1 MLNAYKNEFEQIEN
15 ILQNFLK
22 QLKLALVGIIP
33 EDLAI
38 RHKFDYI
45 TRNNKTHQV
54 NQLKNQ
60 VNTEAENFYFYLI
73 RN

>member
-1 MLNAYKNEFEQIEN
+1 
-15 ILQNFLK
+15 
-22 QLKLALVGIIP
+22 VGIIP
-33 EDLAI
+33 EDLTI

-60 VNTEAENFYFYLI
+60 VNFEAEHFYSFDLKLSQAI
-73 RN
+73 TN